1 MKDSEGQIEM
11 PKFKAE
17 VPHQLSR
24 EEAVQRLQGFL
35 PKIEE
40 MYKDQVSKME
50 SEWTDDVLNFALTT
64 YGFTISGELAVDDEK
79 AHLNGKLPMAAMAF
93 RGKIEKTIS
102 RALESA
108 LS

>member
-1 MKDSEGQIEM
+1 M

-17 VPHQLSR
+17 AAHKLSR
-24 EEAVQRLQGFL
+24 EEAIKRLQGFL
-35 PKIEE
+35 GKVEE
-40 MYKDQVSKME
+40 MYKDQVSSME
-50 SEWTDDVLNFALTT
+50 SDWVDDVLNFALTT
-64 YGFTISGELAVDDEK
+64 YGFTISGQVAVDEEK
-79 AHLNGKLPMAAMAF
+79 AEVNGKLPIAAMAF